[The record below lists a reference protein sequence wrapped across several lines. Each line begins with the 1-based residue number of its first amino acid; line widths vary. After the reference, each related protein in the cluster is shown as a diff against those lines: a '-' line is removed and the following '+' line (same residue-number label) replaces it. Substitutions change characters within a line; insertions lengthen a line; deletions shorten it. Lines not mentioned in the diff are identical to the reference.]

1 MPSSNVQFLTLKYYS
16 GYVVKILDFIS
27 YLTPQLATHS
37 FVFPLSS
44 YKKHNTYTF
53 MYINIGSLLSSTAL
67 KKRMKR
73 GVRFKDACHKKRN
86 KNALNEYIYFFYDS
100 SQMCVMRSQCTM
112 YDVTLV

>member
-1 MPSSNVQFLTLKYYS
+1 VPSSNVQFLTLKYYS

-67 KKRMKR
+67 NSFSTEKFYVLYIGHKTEIRIN
-73 GVRFKDACHKKRN
+73 VREFISQ
-86 KNALNEYIYFFYDS
+86 NEQVDLLI
-100 SQMCVMRSQCTM
+100 V
-112 YDVTLV
+112 